1 MTYITIAMVGR
12 APQSVDAE
20 NLGDALQKLGIDA
33 ELTTFRAGGQSVDL
47 SFSPAEPTTVVGA
60 KNLVGA

>member
-20 NLGDALQKLGIDA
+20 TLGDALAELGIDA
-33 ELTTFRAGGQSVDL
+33 DQTTFRANGATVGTDY
-47 SFSPAEPTTVVGA
+47 EPTHPVTVVGA